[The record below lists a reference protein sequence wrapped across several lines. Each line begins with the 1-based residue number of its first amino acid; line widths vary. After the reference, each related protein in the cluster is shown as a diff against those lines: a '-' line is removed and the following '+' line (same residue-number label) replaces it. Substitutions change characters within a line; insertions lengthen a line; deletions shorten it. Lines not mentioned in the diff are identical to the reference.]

1 MSKARNIAVAAEI
14 AALLN
19 KAMVDR
25 HPEMDGE
32 TRRADADE
40 TAMLAL
46 RLEEMRAKVYEAEY
60 PETKARG
67 LLPTASDISPGAD
80 TFAWE
85 ERGDAGD
92 FKQISEDGYAD
103 DPTSTEVVARKQ
115 TREIIELGG
124 VVHYTLAD
132 MRRAAFTGQPLQTW
146 KIEAMRR
153 NAERK
158 LDRVAALGAI
168 GPGGF
173 AGIANQTVGTS
184 NGQIRA
190 TAMTSASWDS
200 TPDAAGMLA
209 NLSLA
214 VTEFVDVSKETQVPN
229 TLILPLLQ
237 YRRLYD
243 TMFTDG
249 RPESVAVR
257 FLASNPYITRIVSW
271 DKFKSVDAG
280 GNGSRGLL
288 MNSDPDVL
296 ELVIPQ
302 DFTLLPPQAHNFSF
316 KVLAHLRTAGV
327 VIYRPLGLRYL
338 TGFPNT

>member
-1 MSKARNIAVAAEI
+1 MSKARNLAVATDI
-14 AALLN
+14 VALLN
-19 KAMVDR
+19 HATAIG
-25 HPEMDGE
+25 HPENEGDN
-32 TRRADADE
+32 RRADADE

-46 RLEEMRAKVYEAEY
+46 QLEQFRTKVYEAEY
-60 PETKARG
+60 PETKARQI
-67 LLPTASDISPGAD
+67 LPIASDISPGAEI
-80 TFAWE
+80 FSWE
-85 ERGDAGD
+85 ERGDAGE

-103 DPTSTEVVARKQ
+103 DPPSTEVVARKQ
-115 TREIIELGG
+115 SREIIELGG

-132 MRRAAFTGQPLQTW
+132 MRRAAFTGRPLQSW
-146 KIEAMRR
+146 KVEAMRR

-158 LDRVAALGAI
+158 LDQVAALGAT

-184 NGQIRA
+184 NGQIRN
-190 TAMTSASWDS
+190 TAMTSAAWDS
-200 TPDAAGMLA
+200 TPDAAVMFSDL
-209 NLSLA
+209 NTA
-214 VTEFVDVSKETQVPN
+214 VAAMVDVSKETQVPN

-237 YRRLYD
+237 YQRLYN

-257 FLASNPYITRIVSW
+257 FLATNPYITRIVSW

-288 MNSDPDVL
+288 LNSDPDVL
-296 ELVIPQ
+296 EVVIPQ
-302 DFTLLPPQAHNFSF
+302 DFTVLPPQANNFAF
-316 KVLAHLRTAGV
+316 KVLAHLRTAGT

-338 TGFPNT
+338 TALPNT